1 MVYIDLRFFH
11 NSKAYGILNSI
22 IGYGIFNTDIK
33 YIVKGDFLISY
44 LKDKGIDEE
53 RIVLSHWIFQL
64 KVIRG
69 CTIIS
74 PIQRFSADSLLL
86 RVFGIIKLQ
95 IFVHDLH
102 FLSKNT
108 LLKSEFSGFKSKL
121 KSSLYL
127 FNILHNDGVL
137 VFSHLVQRQLN
148 FFFNIKSF
156 KVTAKRVFYLDEIDL
171 KSVRDIPKQF
181 DYFIPLTDLNYKG
194 LWALDKLIF
203 DKKDALILVNKKYL
217 SIVKEKLVLKNVKI
231 KVVSATIESDLELA
245 KAYAIS
251 KVTLCLSRFEGFGF
265 MPYEAA
271 FFNSIPVVLNYT
283 SYVEIPDDVFLKIK
297 NDKLITI
304 PCSDHISFPI
314 ATKNYIVNHISTFF
328 K

>member
-1 MVYIDLRFFH
+1 MVYIDLRFFY
-11 NSKAYGILNSI
+11 NSKAYGILNSM

-53 RIVLSHWIFQL
+53 RLVASNWIFHL

-69 CTIIS
+69 SIIIS
-74 PIQRFSADSLLL
+74 PIQRFSADSLIL

-102 FLSKNT
+102 FLSKNI

-121 KSSLYL
+121 KSSVYL

-137 VFSHLVQRQLN
+137 VFSYLVQRQLKYL
-148 FFFNIKSF
+148 FNINSF
-156 KVTAKRVFYLDEIDL
+156 KVTAKRVFYLEEFDL
-171 KSVRDIPKQF
+171 HAVRDISHQF

-203 DKKDALILVNKKYL
+203 EKKDALILVNKKFL
-217 SIVKEKLVLKNVKI
+217 SIAKEKLLLKNAKI
-231 KVVSATIESDLELA
+231 KVVAATIDSDLELA
-245 KAYAIS
+245 KAYSIS

-283 SYVEIPDDVFLKIK
+283 SYVEIPDNIFLKIK
-297 NDKLITI
+297 NYKLITI
-304 PCSDHISFPI
+304 PCSDHISFPTG
-314 ATKNYIVNHISTFF
+314 TKNYIINHISTFF